1 MVKDIVRDTFFL
13 GRKSSS
19 AGPADVQVIADLK
32 DTLRAHHDT
41 CAGMAANMIG
51 CSKDI
56 IIIALDESNM
66 IMVNPVILRKSEP
79 YDTQEGCL
87 SLDGVRRVRRFDK
100 ITVRYEDESFEQHTE
115 DYSEWTAQIIQHECD
130 HLKGI
135 II

>member
-13 GRKSSS
+13 RRKSSQAS
-19 AGPADVQVIADLK
+19 LADMQVISDLK
-32 DTLRAHHDT
+32 DTLRVHHDT

-51 CSKDI
+51 YSKNI
-56 IIIALDESNM
+56 IIIALDDSDM
-66 IMVNPVILRKSEP
+66 IMVNPVIMRKAES

-87 SLDGVRRVRRFDK
+87 SLDGVRRARRFDK
-100 ITVRYEDESFEQHTE
+100 ITVRYEDESFMQHTE
-115 DYSEWTAQIIQHECD
+115 DYSGWTAQIIQHECD

>member
-13 GRKSSS
+13 GRKSSP
-19 AGPADVQVIADLK
+19 AVPADVQVIADLK

-51 CSKDI
+51 YLKDI
-56 IIIALDESNM
+56 IIVALDDSDL

-87 SLDGVRRVRRFDK
+87 SLDGVRRARRFDK
-100 ITVRYEDESFEQHTE
+100 ITVRYEDESFEQHTD
-115 DYSEWTAQIIQHECD
+115 DYSGWTAQIIQHECD

>member
-13 GRKSSS
+13 GRKSS
-19 AGPADVQVIADLK
+19 PAVPGDVQVIADLK
-32 DTLRAHHDT
+32 DTLRTHHDT

-51 CSKDI
+51 YSKDI
-56 IIIALDESNM
+56 IIIALDESDM
-66 IMVNPVILRKSEP
+66 IMVNPVILRKSKP

-115 DYSEWTAQIIQHECD
+115 DYSGWTAQIIQHECD